1 MNIDGNKLAQLTIDS
16 SPAPQSVNTT
26 KYLLLGIGGVIVVTL
41 GLSVYALSDRS
52 EQSTDT
58 VLTVPQKKT
67 KRTSVARVNTA
78 LEANTDNEY
87 NQQQSDISAS
97 GYVVAKKKTTVSSS
111 VAGVVSHVHISEG
124 QHVVKGQLLAEL
136 NNDAAIVR
144 VESSQGDVE
153 TARINL
159 VEAKL
164 QLAKSELDL
173 NRLEQLIQKNLVSDA
188 EYKQAKLNAQ
198 IQSNQVDSAKQRLK
212 LASSNLELAKIDL
225 SHKEIRAPFDGVVT
239 EINAQP
245 GEIVSPISGGGGH
258 IRTGICTIVDLNSL
272 VVEVDVSE
280 QHLEHINKK
289 HRASIQLD
297 AYSTLKYEGAVDYI
311 VPVIDKLKGSIK
323 VRIAHTN
330 FDERVLPGM
339 GVQVWI
345 EKSEN
350 ALARQEIQP

>member
-1 MNIDGNKLAQLTIDS
+1 MNIDGNKLAQLSIDS
-16 SPAPQSVNTT
+16 TLETSSEKKP
-26 KYLLLGIGGVIVVTL
+26 KYFLLGVGGVIAIAL
-41 GLSVYALSDRS
+41 GLSGYVLSDNTQTS
-52 EQSTDT
+52 ADT
-58 VLTVPQKKT
+58 VLVAQKAQN
-67 KRTSVARVNTA
+67 KRTPAESSSTVSSVP
-78 LEANTDNEY
+78 EKPEY
-87 NQQQSDISAS
+87 DQQASDISAS

-124 QHVVKGQLLAEL
+124 QKVIKGQLLAEL

-173 NRLEQLIQKNLVSDA
+173 NRLEKLIHKNLVSDA

-258 IRTGICTIVDLNSL
+258 IRTGICTIVDLDSL

-289 HRASIQLD
+289 HHASIQLD
-297 AYSTLKYEGAVDYI
+297 AYNSLRYEGSVDYI

-345 EKSEN
+345 EKS
-350 ALARQEIQP
+350 ASTLARQEIKP

>member
-1 MNIDGNKLAQLTIDS
+1 MNIDGNKLAQLSIDS
-16 SPAPQSVNTT
+16 SDAPESNSKP
-26 KYLLLGIGGVIVVTL
+26 KYLLLGVAGVVAIAV
-41 GLSVYALSDRS
+41 GLSSYVLWGHTQ
-52 EQSTDT
+52 ESTDKVLASQPVQNSKPLESSAST
-58 VLTVPQKKT
+58 V
-67 KRTSVARVNTA
+67 VAMQ
-78 LEANTDNEY
+78 EPEY

-124 QHVVKGQLLAEL
+124 QQVVKGQLLAEL

-173 NRLEQLIQKNLVSDA
+173 NRLEQLIQKSLVSDA

-198 IQSNQVDSAKQRLK
+198 IKSNQVDSAKQRLK

-280 QHLEHINKK
+280 QHLEHINRK

-350 ALARQEIQP
+350 TLARQEIQR